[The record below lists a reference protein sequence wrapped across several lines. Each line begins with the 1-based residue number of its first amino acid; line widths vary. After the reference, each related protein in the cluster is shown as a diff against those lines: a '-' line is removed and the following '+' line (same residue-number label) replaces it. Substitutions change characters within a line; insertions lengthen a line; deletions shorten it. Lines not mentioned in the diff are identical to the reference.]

1 MDILL
6 TLTFN
11 LSHQGRGDLEANMK
25 IEYDREVDTL
35 YIRVQEKKVAHTRE
49 IEEGINLIFE
59 ETNQKL

>member
-1 MDILL
+1 
-6 TLTFN
+6 
-11 LSHQGRGDLEANMK
+11 MK